1 MQKINPNNK
10 APNSNIFKKPNS
22 FIAHAPITSEA
33 VQATTNN
40 AKEYAIGIDCVIFD
54 LKNINGP
61 TIASINAAINPV
73 NARALHARF
82 SSCIKYEPI
91 SKQIV
96 ETSINTVKCLIA
108 DNAGLAKIPNTN
120 NGNIMAIMNNDSN
133 FVNANA

>member
-1 MQKINPNNK
+1 MPTININSKPANK
-10 APNSNIFKKPNS
+10 LISKTPNS

-40 AKEYAIGIDCVIFD
+40 AKEYAIGIDCAIFD
-54 LKNINGP
+54 LNNINGP

-82 SSCIKYEPI
+82 SSCMKYEPI

-108 DNAGLAKIPNTN
+108 DNAGLAKIYNTN
-120 NGNIMAIMNNDSN
+120 NGNIMPVMNNDSN
-133 FVNANA
+133 PVNAKA

>member
-1 MQKINPNNK
+1 MPTINPNNK
-10 APNSNIFKKPNS
+10 APNPNISKTPNS

-33 VQATTNN
+33 VQATSNN
-40 AKEYAIGIDCVIFD
+40 AKEYAIGIDCAIFFFY
-54 LKNINGP
+54 NINGP

-73 NARALHARF
+73 NARAFHARF

-120 NGNIMAIMNNDSN
+120 NGNIMAVMNNASN
-133 FVNANA
+133 PVNANA